1 VKDALQPI
9 STGIVA
15 SIAGFATS
23 FALVI
28 AALKTVGATDA
39 QAASGLLALCFTTG
53 LLAIIMGLRLRIP
66 LTFAWSTPGAAVL
79 LTSATRDFAAAV
91 GAFLVCAALIL
102 LCGLWPALGRLIVRI
117 PKPVASAMLAGVLFP
132 ICLSPVLA
140 VGDPATSL
148 LAVPIVVVW
157 LVLYRIASRWAV
169 PAAMAVAIV
178 VIVLY
183 AGTGWL
189 DPARVAPHVEFVVP
203 VFDPLVIVS
212 LGVPLFIVTMAG
224 QNVPGVVVL
233 TTYGYETPFRTALV
247 GTSIGSAVGAFFGAH
262 AINLAA
268 ITAAITVGPEAH
280 PDKSRRWIASVTAGV
295 VYLILGLGAAL
306 ATALVSAAPAILIEA
321 VAGLAVL
328 GALITGITGALDDPR
343 HRVAAI
349 LTFLVVVSGI
359 APFGIGSAL
368 WGLLVGGLVMLW
380 LGWRRPEAAPPL
392 PS

>member
-1 VKDALQPI
+1 VRDALQPI
-9 STGIVA
+9 SAGIVA

-28 AALKTVGATDA
+28 AALKTVGATDG

-53 LLAIIMGLRLRIP
+53 LLAIILGLRLRIP
-66 LTFAWSTPGAAVL
+66 LTFAWSTPGAALL

-157 LVLYRIASRWAV
+157 LVLYRIAPRWAV

-183 AGTGWL
+183 AGTDWL
-189 DPARVAPHVEFVVP
+189 DPARVAPHVEFVAP

-247 GTSIGSAVGAFFGAH
+247 GTSIGSAVGALFGAH

-280 PDKSRRWIASVTAGV
+280 PDKTRRWIASVTAGV

-368 WGLLVGGLVMLW
+368 WGLLAGGLVMLW
-380 LGWRRPEAAPPL
+380 LGWRRRETAPPQR
-392 PS
+392 